1 MNEAC
6 AGGTGAFL
14 DQMSAALGLPLDELN
29 RLAGEA
35 SISHPIASRCGVFA
49 KTDVVGLL
57 NAGIPKSEIAR
68 SVFDAVAEQA
78 VGGLSC
84 GRPLRGRVALLGGPL
99 SFLSELREAFARRL
113 ARNSVTLELFAD
125 AQYAVAHGAA
135 LENSPQGA
143 QAEEHLWTLENLIEA
158 VGREAVN
165 LVDKRNGPKPLFDSE
180 DERKAFLDRH
190 AKACVP
196 TIDLSKASGDLFLGI
211 DLGSTTAKGVLITSD
226 GEICCTW
233 YESNQGAPLQQL
245 MPRVKKLAQSLPPGA
260 RIRSVLTTGY
270 GADLAAAALG
280 SSMTEVETLAHQKAA
295 SSFIPDATF
304 VIDIGG
310 QDMKCLKVENGL
322 ITSVALNEAC
332 SSECGAFLES
342 FSKQLGLTM
351 PEFVQ
356 AALRSKH
363 PVDLG
368 SRCTVFMNSKVR
380 EAQRDGATS
389 EDIAAGLCISVV
401 RNALEKVLR
410 ISSPEELG
418 DKVVVQGGT
427 FLNDGV
433 LRAFEK
439 YTGLQVIRPQL
450 AGLMGAYG
458 SALLARERTNDQTPV
473 W

>member
-29 RLAGEA
+29 CLAGKA
-35 SISHPIASRCGVFA
+35 ATSHPIASRCGVFA

-57 NAGIPKSEIAR
+57 NSGIPKSEIAR

-99 SFLSELREAFARRL
+99 SFLSELRAAFARRL
-113 ARNSVTLELFAD
+113 ARNSVKLELFAD

-135 LENSPQGA
+135 LESSTQGA
-143 QAEEHLWTLENLIEA
+143 HANERLWTLENLIDA

-165 LVDKRNGPKPLFDSE
+165 LDKRTGPKPLFDNE
-180 DERKAFLDRH
+180 DERRAFLDRH
-190 AKACVP
+190 AKARIP
-196 TIDLSKASGDLFLGI
+196 TIDLSQASGDLFLGI

-233 YESNQGAPLQQL
+233 YEGNQGAPLQQL
-245 MPRVKKLAQSLPPGA
+245 MPRVKKLTELLPAAA

-295 SSFIPDATF
+295 SSFIPDVTF

-332 SSECGAFLES
+332 SSGCGAFLES
-342 FSKQLGLTM
+342 FSKQLGLTL

-356 AALRSKH
+356 AALRSEH

-380 EAQRDGATS
+380 EAQRDGASS

-410 ISSPEELG
+410 ISSPEDLG

-433 LRAFEK
+433 LRAFE
-439 YTGLQVIRPQL
+439 
-450 AGLMGAYG
+450 
-458 SALLARERTNDQTPV
+458 STPV
-473 W
+473 CR